1 MSVPVAEIVS
11 SIESGIKHLPPES
24 ANFIRAK
31 TTSILKNSK
40 PSRQRNMTK
49 DELETLK
56 RLSKDTSVT
65 ILPADKGRAVVVMDS
80 SDYQQKINGLLQDQN
95 AYTKISDRRRNP
107 TPSTEKSLNVLI
119 KQIKGQTSTHDP
131 GVQQLDDKL
140 YYTLRSTDA
149 TPATFY
155 GLPKI
160 HKPEVPLRPITSS
173 INCPTYQVSK
183 HLASILSPLQ
193 NNKYTVTNSCD
204 FVKKVS
210 DRNITPQEIMVSFD
224 VVSLFTSIPTNLAL
238 QVTKNRLEADPT
250 ISERT
255 NVSVD
260 NIMRLLEFVLDN
272 NYFIVDG
279 TFYKQIFGCP
289 MGSPV
294 SAILANLVM
303 EHVEERALITAPHP
317 PKWWYRYVDDSHVC
331 ITREHLTE
339 FHSHLNSIN
348 EHIKFT
354 VEEEKDGSIAF
365 LDTMT
370 SRNPDGTI
378 KTSVYRKATHTD
390 KYLQFNS
397 HHPTQHKRSV
407 ARTLLDRAKNIP
419 STDAD
424 KLSDVQ
430 HVVDALKINGYTDQ
444 FIRSCQSTTVSTNQS
459 QTSRGFVTLPYLQGI
474 SEKIARTLN
483 QFNIN
488 VAHKPVMTVGSILKK
503 PKEKFSKD
511 LSTGVIYKINCKDC
525 HKVYIGQTSR
535 ALRSRTRE
543 HKRAIFTG
551 DMNSLLTKHCLTNNH
566 NFDLDDVKII
576 DRCSQWSKRLFLE
589 AWHSI
594 SDPNAIN
601 EHIYIPDIY
610 KALGNPK

>member
-1 MSVPVAEIVS
+1 
-11 SIESGIKHLPPES
+11 
-24 ANFIRAK
+24 
-31 TTSILKNSK
+31 
-40 PSRQRNMTK
+40 
-49 DELETLK
+49 
-56 RLSKDTSVT
+56 
-65 ILPADKGRAVVVMDS
+65 
-80 SDYQQKINGLLQDQN
+80 
-95 AYTKISDRRRNP
+95 
-107 TPSTEKSLNVLI
+107 
-119 KQIKGQTSTHDP
+119 
-131 GVQQLDDKL
+131 
-140 YYTLRSTDA
+140 
-149 TPATFY
+149 
-155 GLPKI
+155 
-160 HKPEVPLRPITSS
+160 
-173 INCPTYQVSK
+173 
-183 HLASILSPLQ
+183 
-193 NNKYTVTNSCD
+193 
-204 FVKKVS
+204 
-210 DRNITPQEIMVSFD
+210 
-224 VVSLFTSIPTNLAL
+224 
-238 QVTKNRLEADPT
+238 
-250 ISERT
+250 
-255 NVSVD
+255 
-260 NIMRLLEFVLDN
+260 
-272 NYFIVDG
+272 
-279 TFYKQIFGCP
+279 

-424 KLSDVQ
+424 KLSEVQ

-525 HKVYIGQTSR
+525 DKVYIGQTSR

>member
-1 MSVPVAEIVS
+1 M
-11 SIESGIKHLPPES
+11 H
-24 ANFIRAK
+24 
-31 TTSILKNSK
+31 
-40 PSRQRNMTK
+40 
-49 DELETLK
+49 
-56 RLSKDTSVT
+56 
-65 ILPADKGRAVVVMDS
+65 AVVVMDS
-80 SDYQQKINGLLQDQN
+80 SDYQQKINGLLQDEN
-95 AYTKISDRRRNP
+95 TYTKISDRRRNP
-107 TPSTEKSLNVLI
+107 TPSTEKSLNALL
-119 KQIKGQTSTHDP
+119 KQIKGQTSAHDP

-204 FVKKVS
+204 FVEKVS
-210 DRNITPQEIMVSFD
+210 VCNITPQEIMVSFD
-224 VVSLFTSIPTNLAL
+224 VVSLFTSIPTALAL

-255 NVSVD
+255 NMSVD
-260 NIMRLLEFVLDN
+260 SIMILLEFVLDN

-303 EHVEERALITAPHP
+303 EHVEERALLSASHP

-331 ITREHLTE
+331 IAREHLTE
-339 FHSHLNSIN
+339 FHSHLNSVN
-348 EHIKFT
+348 PHIKFT

-370 SRNPDGTI
+370 TRNPDGTI
-378 KTSVYRKATHTD
+378 KTRVYRKATHTD

-397 HHPTQHKRSV
+397 HHPSQHKRSV

-424 KLSDVQ
+424 RLSEIQ
-430 HVVDALKINGYTDQ
+430 HVVDALKINGYTEQ
-444 FIRSCQSTTVSTNQS
+444 FIRSCQSTTVPTNQS
-459 QTSRGFVTLPYLQGI
+459 QTNRGFVTLPYLQGI

-483 QFNIN
+483 HFNIN

-503 PKEKFSKD
+503 PKDKFSKD
-511 LSTGVIYKINCKDC
+511 LST
-525 HKVYIGQTSR
+525 
-535 ALRSRTRE
+535 ARS
-543 HKRAIFTG
+543 
-551 DMNSLLTKHCLTNNH
+551 
-566 NFDLDDVKII
+566 DL
-576 DRCSQWSKRLFLE
+576 
-589 AWHSI
+589 
-594 SDPNAIN
+594 
-601 EHIYIPDIY
+601 
-610 KALGNPK
+610 